1 MVSRK
6 SFSIALPRWL
16 RWWFNFVEVLADYRY
31 LGAAVMENAAQAG
44 SEQGA
49 GTLIRTAALGRFPS
63 GNSETGPAKTRWTS
77 GENTRTT
84 LILAHWLVFK
94 PLIIR

>member
-1 MVSRK
+1 MSRK

-63 GNSETGPAKTRWTS
+63 GKQ
-77 GENTRTT
+77 
-84 LILAHWLVFK
+84 
-94 PLIIR
+94 